1 MNIIKDRDS
10 VRAILTQFKAVFLDS
25 YGVIKNHKG
34 LIDGIEDT
42 IKFIRDENIAL
53 RVLTND
59 ASRSQKSQAEKFARL
74 GLGDLEEEDIV
85 TSGMMASE
93 FIRNKISTGKV
104 AYIGTSQAASYIID
118 ADVEAIPID
127 MVDIQNPNDISAI
140 VFLDDEGY
148 DWATTINHTINLL
161 RRINVPVVVAN
172 TDRIYPVA
180 KNDVSLATGG
190 IAQLVENVI
199 GRKFIKFGKPDSQM
213 FMFAMEHLQHK
224 GVQVER
230 KDILMVGD
238 TLHTDIL
245 GGNKFGIKTALVL
258 SGNTT
263 ERNAQLLIDA
273 TGVVPDYIF
282 ESIVL

>member
-1 MNIIKDRDS
+1 MGLEN
-10 VRAILTQFKAVFLDS
+10 LKA
-25 YGVIKNHKG
+25 
-34 LIDGIEDT
+34 
-42 IKFIRDENIAL
+42 
-53 RVLTND
+53 
-59 ASRSQKSQAEKFARL
+59 
-74 GLGDLEEEDIV
+74 EDIV

-93 FIRNKISTGKV
+93 FIRNKITSGKV

-118 ADVEAIPID
+118 A
-127 MVDIQNPNDISAI
+127 
-140 VFLDDEGY
+140 
-148 DWATTINHTINLL
+148 
-161 RRINVPVVVAN
+161 N
-172 TDRIYPVA
+172 TDIIYPVA

-199 GRKFIKFGKPDSQM
+199 DREFIKFGKPDSQM
-213 FMFAMEHLQHK
+213 FMFAMEHLQHN
-224 GVQVER
+224 GMQVER

-263 ERNAQLLIDA
+263 ERNAQLLINA

-282 ESIVL
+282 ESIAF

>member
-1 MNIIKDRDS
+1 MNIVKEPS
-10 VRAILTQFKAVFLDS
+10 EVRAILKKFKAIFLDS

-34 LIDGIEDT
+34 LIEGVVDT
-42 IKFIRDENIAL
+42 IQYIRDEGIAL
-53 RVLTND
+53 RILTND
-59 ASRSQKSQAEKFARL
+59 ASRNQQSQADKFAIL
-74 GLGDLEEEDIV
+74 GLKNIEASHII

-93 FIRNKISTGKV
+93 FIRNKISSGKV

-118 ADVEAIPID
+118 TKVEAIPID
-127 MVDIQNPNDISAI
+127 MVDIRYPDGISAI

-148 DWATTINHTINLL
+148 DWSTTINHTINLL
-161 RRINVPVVVAN
+161 RRINVPVIVAN

-190 IAQLVENVI
+190 IAQLVESVI

-213 FMFAMEHLQHK
+213 FMFALEHLQYE
-224 GVQVER
+224 GLDVTRQ
-230 KDILMVGD
+230 DILMVGD

-263 ERNAQLLIDA
+263 ERNAQLLIDS

-282 ESIVL
+282 ESIAL